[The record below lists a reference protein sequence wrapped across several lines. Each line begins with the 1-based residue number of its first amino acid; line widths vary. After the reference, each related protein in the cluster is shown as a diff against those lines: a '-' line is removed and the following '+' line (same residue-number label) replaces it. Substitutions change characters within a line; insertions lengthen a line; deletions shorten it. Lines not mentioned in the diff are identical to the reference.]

1 MPSPR
6 ESLLLPDA
14 TEGGG
19 VTELRV
25 HGIGVT
31 PPAAVNG
38 DPAPELASGSRIRG
52 PHRTSDHHA
61 SSEDRDANQDVDRH
75 VEVYAAGGLS
85 SGKSRIFWLALL
97 PFLLGNMA
105 GWMCSVRTRQSRWRF
120 RLHRLAYGLGA
131 LALTVNAFLVAVM
144 ITADII
150 GYQVPRAGLARDKW
164 WLAPLRWHY
173 VTGHPARQV
182 TLGVL
187 VPVLLLLVLA
197 WVTGRSYRYE
207 NVRPHYQMEAIPT
220 RGARR
225 MVTAATLKAGLA
237 DNEFWDG
244 GPSIRVL
251 TSVHVAAAAGF
262 LAIVLGVTV
271 RALAG
276 GSPHVSVLGWEG
288 VALGAATIAL
298 AVAYIVL
305 DALDTPSMATPDATP
320 TMGVFAEKL
329 RGLVVYLLVPASAGL
344 MCSVWFAWLQPGAP
358 SVRAAGL
365 PGMAG
370 VTGWTALAI
379 AVPVAAALVSVLLG
393 LSRGG
398 ERTLFGGPWIIL
410 VLAFSLLNMA
420 MLGFGIVVA
429 NIAGPVTGDAALAVS
444 KSKIYLPYII
454 TAGIPLVAVAA
465 LVVGV
470 VFMMARV
477 SQWMRAARLPEETRS
492 TYFDQARE
500 FMERQTDR
508 MKYWYQCGVM
518 PVDSAHRG
526 DLAPDWL
533 LRTGSPLSPRCSCA
547 GAGCV
552 MPAGCC
558 GQSSSHSWLQS
569 CAHGSFTCSR
579 QGSSAP
585 SESASLPWRCQC
597 G

>member
-1 MPSPR
+1 M
-6 ESLLLPDA
+6 LGQD
-14 TEGGG
+14 
-19 VTELRV
+19 
-25 HGIGVT
+25 
-31 PPAAVNG
+31 PPVA
-38 DPAPELASGSRIRG
+38 L
-52 PHRTSDHHA
+52 
-61 SSEDRDANQDVDRH
+61 
-75 VEVYAAGGLS
+75 EVQA
-85 SGKSRIFWLALL
+85 
-97 PFLLGNMA
+97 
-105 GWMCSVRTRQSRWRF
+105 
-120 RLHRLAYGLGA
+120 HRLAYGLGA

-271 RALAG
+271 RRWADHRTSAFWARNG
-276 GSPHVSVLGWEG
+276 
-288 VALGAATIAL
+288 LGAATIAL

-500 FMERQTDR
+500 FMERQTDQ
-508 MKYWYQCGVM
+508 MKYWYECGV
-518 PVDSAHRG
+518 
-526 DLAPDWL
+526 
-533 LRTGSPLSPRCSCA
+533 TA
-547 GAGCV
+547 G
-552 MPAGCC
+552 
-558 GQSSSHSWLQS
+558 
-569 CAHGSFTCSR
+569 R
-579 QGSSAP
+579 
-585 SESASLPWRCQC
+585 
-597 G
+597 